1 MAVFAQT
8 YATSGPGDVHGL
20 RDILSRLPLGR
31 VQRLALLG
39 KTEGTATI
47 NDFSREL
54 AVRAAEEA
62 LHQAGGQSLLDRA
75 TLIFSTGCE
84 GVLTPHVSVIARI
97 DSDDAAGGPPRLAM
111 GGARSRLLTAGE
123 LTTPAHIRAVAASVQ
138 AAMEDA
144 GLTREQVAIVF
155 VKAPILKH
163 KDAAATGDPAVIAR
177 AGSSGRSRA
186 AAALG
191 VALALGEIDDAG
203 VDGVAI
209 GTDHHV
215 HARRAMTFSGTEVM
229 HNEVIVLGNRP
240 GAGGDLMAHA
250 APLSD
255 ILDTRSLKRLFR
267 EAGCGLDADG
277 ELTGTEK
284 LRGVYLKAGVAP
296 DGLVRGERTTVFQSE
311 VDPDKHMRAAASGL
325 VGGLVGTTR
334 VFVSGGAEHQA
345 PPGGGLC
352 AVISAASEVGI

>member
-1 MAVFAQT
+1 MTVLAET
-8 YATSGPGDVHGL
+8 YATYGPGDVRGL
-20 RDILSRLPLGR
+20 TEILARLPLDR
-31 VQRLALLG
+31 IERLALLG

-54 AVRAAEEA
+54 AVGAAQEA
-62 LHQAGGQSLLDRA
+62 LHRAGGQALLDRT
-75 TLIFSTGCE
+75 TLVFSTGCE
-84 GVLTPHVSVIARI
+84 GVLTPHVSVIARLK
-97 DSDDAAGGPPRLAM
+97 SDGSTGGPPRLAM
-111 GGARSRLLTAGE
+111 GGARSRTLMPSE
-123 LTTPAHIRAVAASVQ
+123 LTMPAHIRAVAESVVTAMAD
-138 AAMEDA
+138 AA
-144 GLTREQVAIVF
+144 LSREEVALAF
-155 VKAPILKH
+155 VKAPILSH

-177 AGSSGRSRA
+177 AGWSGRSRA

-191 VALALGEIDDAG
+191 VALALGEIDEAQAER
-203 VDGVAI
+203 VVI
-209 GTDHHV
+209 GRDHQI

-240 GAGGDLMAHA
+240 GAGGDLMAHVT
-250 APLSD
+250 PISD

-267 EAGCGLDADG
+267 TAGCGLDADG
-277 ELTGTEK
+277 ELTGTEN

-311 VDPDKHMRAAASGL
+311 VDPDKHMRSAASGL
-325 VGGLVGTTR
+325 IGGLVGRTR

-352 AVISAASEVGI
+352 AVIAHAPVDER

>member
-1 MAVFAQT
+1 
-8 YATSGPGDVHGL
+8 
-20 RDILSRLPLGR
+20 
-31 VQRLALLG
+31 
-39 KTEGTATI
+39 
-47 NDFSREL
+47 
-54 AVRAAEEA
+54 
-62 LHQAGGQSLLDRA
+62 
-75 TLIFSTGCE
+75 
-84 GVLTPHVSVIARI
+84 
-97 DSDDAAGGPPRLAM
+97 
-111 GGARSRLLTAGE
+111 
-123 LTTPAHIRAVAASVQ
+123 
-138 AAMEDA
+138 
-144 GLTREQVAIVF
+144 
-155 VKAPILKH
+155 
-163 KDAAATGDPAVIAR
+163 VIAR

-191 VALALGEIDDAG
+191 VALAHGEIDDAD
-203 VDGVAI
+203 VDRVAI
-209 GTDHHV
+209 GMDHHV

-229 HNEVIVLGNRP
+229 HNEVTVLGNRP

-284 LRGVYLKAGVAP
+284 LRGVYLKAGVAS

-352 AVISAASEVGI
+352 VVIAEAPADAKREV